1 MKKEEINNGLV
12 GMSDLAKRWNYSSV
26 HGVRKRRK
34 YDKDFPRPIA
44 IVNSRVLV
52 FWLPDIEA
60 YENKK
65 GGIDVSQKRYAFYE
79 NLEEWNSKTREEKEK
94 QRGRSYSDE
103 EWEAIQ
109 KQVASATLP
118 IGNV

>member
-1 MKKEEINNGLV
+1 MGKEEIKRNAL
-12 GMSDLAKRWNYSSV
+12 GMSDLAKRWNYKSV

-34 YDKDFPRPIA
+34 YDKDFPKPVA
-44 IVNSRVLV
+44 IVNSRVLI

-65 GGIDVSQKRYAFYE
+65 DGIDVSQKRYSFYE
-79 NLEEWNSKTREEKEK
+79 NLEEWNSKTREERET

-103 EWEAIQ
+103 EWEVVR
-109 KQVASATLP
+109 KQAAEATLP